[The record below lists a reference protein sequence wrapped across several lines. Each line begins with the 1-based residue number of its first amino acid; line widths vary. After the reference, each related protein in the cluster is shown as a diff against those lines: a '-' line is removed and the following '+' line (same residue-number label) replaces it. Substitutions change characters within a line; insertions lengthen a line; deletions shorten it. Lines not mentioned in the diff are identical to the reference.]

1 LSAFGGLGK
10 KTIYGWT
17 RASSMLTQTDIK
29 ATKKVLTELNESYID
44 LLRETK
50 ATTQS
55 VRAAKNLWRAGYKS
69 RLIKI
74 GVTLVMFPEP
84 TPISETVG
92 ACFIAAGAVQKAVR
106 SRAIFM
112 EDVKKSFRA
121 TMKDLA
127 EIKQKI

>member
-1 LSAFGGLGK
+1 MEKL
-10 KTIYGWT
+10 
-17 RASSMLTQTDIK
+17 K
-29 ATKKVLTELNESYID
+29 ATKKALTELNDSYID

-55 VRAAKNLWRAGYKS
+55 VHAVKNLWRTSYKS

-106 SRAIFM
+106 NRAVFV
-112 EDVKKSFRA
+112 EDVKKTFQS
-121 TMKDLA
+121 TMKELS
-127 EIKQKI
+127 EIKQTI